1 MKAHILFISSL
12 HLTMSSCFGNHL
24 MEIHTFLQLGFLL
37 HVHSL
42 LKSSSHISSLKRFNC
57 RYHPVSYESF
67 NIRRFLENTTVE
79 FFDETILP
87 LPRFEPRTSCSVVH
101 CDDHQTKVPVLNL
114 KIQKYLCLINV
125 HQSRL
130 LIIKL
135 RFIYTS

>member
-57 RYHPVSYESF
+57 RHHPVSYESYD
-67 NIRRFLENTTVE
+67 IRRFLGDKTVE
-79 FFDETILP
+79 FFDEKIRLT
-87 LPRFEPRTSCSVVH
+87 PRFEPQTSRFQMAELVERVLDDIKVVG
-101 CDDHQTKVPVLNL
+101 PI
-114 KIQKYLCLINV
+114 KIDSKIFGV
-125 HQSRL
+125 
-130 LIIKL
+130 
-135 RFIYTS
+135 FI